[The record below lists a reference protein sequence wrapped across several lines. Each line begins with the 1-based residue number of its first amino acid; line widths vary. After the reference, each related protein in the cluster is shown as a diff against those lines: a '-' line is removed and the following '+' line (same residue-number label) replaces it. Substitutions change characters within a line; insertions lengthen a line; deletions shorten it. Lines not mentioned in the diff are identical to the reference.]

1 MSLDQTAPVI
11 IVSADSHVGPRL
23 REDLRGYCPARRL
36 DDYDALIAQTGPIV
50 NGQALLG
57 HPNAGPGHYDPAAR
71 LADMDSD
78 GVAAEVIYHG
88 SQNGEPLPWGGSAK
102 FGIGTFDAFDSS
114 LLELTELGCDIYDRW
129 LADFRSAD
137 PKRLLGLFHIPAWD
151 IGKSAEVVKR
161 AAAAGLT
168 GVNFPV
174 CGRAGIRPYNDPAWD
189 PFWAA
194 CVENGITLHTHGN
207 GAPIFDS
214 ATGPGAEEIIISDVG
229 GWTSRRAAHYLI
241 YGQVFDRFP
250 GLTLVITEIEEQW
263 YQSTQ
268 WALDSQYRRF
278 GHTPLKK
285 DLPSAYFPTNVYMGA
300 SFMSPTQAV
309 EASRD
314 GTPAMSSGAATT
326 RTWKAPTRPAT
337 SQSRSTW
344 SHCAMSCPGSRS
356 TTRSTWPASTA
367 CAPCGWTATTSQPW
381 PPVSVPPPRNGSPP
395 RSSPSP
401 RSSPCAWPSQA
412 SPARAHL
419 TKKKCRR
426 SRALPDRGCRGPG
439 STSLPPVIYYAL
451 SSPR

>member
-50 NGQALLG
+50 NVQALLG

-114 LLELTELGCDIYDRW
+114 LLELSELGCDIYDRW
-129 LADFRSAD
+129 LADFCSAD

-151 IGKSAEVVKR
+151 IGKSADVARR
-161 AAAAGLT
+161 AAAAGLN

-214 ATGPGAEEIIISDVG
+214 ATGPGAEEITISDVG
-229 GWTSRRAAHYLI
+229 GWSSRRAPLPDLRPGVRPVPRPDTGDHGNRRAVVPDHAVGAGLPVPPFRPHTAEEGRAQRLLPDERLHGRQLHVPAQATEASKNGYASNVIWGRDYPHMEGAHQAGDFAEPVHLTAI
-241 YGQVFDRFP
+241 RNVMFSVPQQDALNMAGQRRPRHAAGRGLPRDR
-250 GLTLVITEIEEQW
+250 G
-263 YQSTQ
+263 
-268 WALDSQYRRF
+268 DQYRRPHP
-278 GHTPLKK
+278 GTADHPGRI
-285 DLPSAYFPTNVYMGA
+285 LPQDPPPVHGIRG
-300 SFMSPTQAV
+300 PV
-309 EASRD
+309 
-314 GTPAMSSGAATT
+314 
-326 RTWKAPTRPAT
+326 RPA
-337 SQSRSTW
+337 
-344 SHCAMSCPGSRS
+344 
-356 TTRSTWPASTA
+356 PAR
-367 CAPCGWTATTSQPW
+367 PR
-381 PPVSVPPPRNGSPP
+381 RNGDVH
-395 RSSPSP
+395 
-401 RSSPCAWPSQA
+401 A
-412 SPARAHL
+412 
-419 TKKKCRR
+419 R
-426 SRALPDRGCRGPG
+426 SRIEDAADRVPRLCRQSFTMHYHRLGK
-439 STSLPPVIYYAL
+439 
-451 SSPR
+451 